1 MSKKNYIQSINKY
14 NKEKMKLYSVRFH
27 REKQRDIIEHLDNQP
42 NKAGYIAR
50 LIREDMERNGVPTK
64 KTITIGDIMNDIAD
78 NDCVQIIYPDNSS
91 LATTKE
97 VLRSMTNRIV
107 DNYTIDE
114 HLNNRTFIIK
124 VRYA

>member
-1 MSKKNYIQSINKY
+1 MNKKNYIQSINKY

-27 REKQRDIIEHLDNQP
+27 REKQRDIIEHLDSQP

-64 KTITIGDIMNDIAD
+64 KTITIGDIANDIAD
-78 NDCVQIIYPDNSS
+78 NDYVQIIYPDNSS

-97 VLRSMTNRIV
+97 VLRNMTNHVV

-114 HLNNRTFIIK
+114 HPNNRTFIIK

>member
-97 VLRSMTNRIV
+97 VLRSMTKRIV